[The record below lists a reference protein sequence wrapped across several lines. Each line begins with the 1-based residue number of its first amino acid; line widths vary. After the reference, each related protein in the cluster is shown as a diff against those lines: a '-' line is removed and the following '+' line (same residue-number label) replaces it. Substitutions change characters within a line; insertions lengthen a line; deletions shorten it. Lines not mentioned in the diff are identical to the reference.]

1 LIFFALSLLSV
12 PVVAQETVPAGNVA
26 PPAPPV
32 EEAPPAGATTAPPVE
47 KSPTAERGG
56 PGKGSEGQPADGQT
70 EQEERSVKYEGHDF
84 LFNTETDFAGILD
97 QGTIPEGL
105 RREFAVNRS
114 SLSRGATVSV
124 ESPGKRWSINDLSRD
139 YVILRQRDNL
149 GVYRQPRP
157 VQRVP
162 RSDFAVEPLR
172 DLLPFGYEFFSQAP
186 SSFAPVSETPVPA
199 TYALGPG
206 DELKIRYWSPVR
218 AETVHEVVVNP
229 TGEIYLPVAGV
240 LTVQGLP
247 FDQAQKVIADALKR
261 YYRNLEVEVTLTKL
275 RTLRVFVAG
284 EAARP
289 GAYTLSA
296 LSTAFNALYVAG
308 GPNAR
313 GSMRNI
319 RLIRQGKEAG
329 VIDLYEYLL
338 TGNRSVDFELQQDDT
353 IFIPVVGPVVAVY
366 GAVKRSALYELKG
379 GERLKDAIELSGGPL
394 SSAFLGRVQVDRV
407 EGGIRRTVRDINITQ
422 VQSKD
427 DADNNPLLQDGDA
440 IGLFEVAA
448 RRTGVVQIEGPVEK
462 PGSYELRP
470 GMKVSDLIAQARGL
484 RADVEIYQQRA
495 DILRLLPDTRL
506 QRVTVD
512 LQKALQKDPIKDLP
526 LQEYDRLVLYTGE
539 DVPLYG
545 YVEVRGNVER
555 PGLYQ
560 RTEKMTISDLLFV
573 AGLPRISTYLERAD
587 LIRTRPDE
595 TTEIIAV
602 NLAKMGSGEAKSDI
616 ELQDRDTLRVYTV
629 AEADAKW
636 SSRRVTIEGAVQR
649 PGTYPWQENMKLQ
662 DLLFA
667 TGGVLSGAYRPRAD
681 LVRTHLDET
690 QEILPVNIAAATD
703 GDVTSNLPLN
713 PRDVIKV
720 YTLEEAEARWH
731 YRWVTIAG
739 AVQRPDKYPRQE
751 NMTLK
756 DIIFAAGGLLPEAA
770 SEAEIARPQGERTVI
785 LTSNLE
791 ALFQS
796 GDERQNVV
804 LQNRDHILVKT
815 RREYVVE
822 PSKVTLSGEFRFPGT
837 YALRGRREKLSD
849 LLERAGGMTAE
860 AFQGGVVFRRRLDSL
875 VVPAQTNQADKIKDQ
890 MEAVTRKRYE
900 AYVVAKNAQIPP
912 SLSPAQASPSAETT
926 AFTQAATVAQAGEA
940 AAVAARPIGEVI
952 PTQRLAL
959 NLPNIIEGK
968 QDIYL
973 EEGDTLHLP
982 KRPTTVIIAGAVV
995 NPGPLLF
1002 AGEKTVSYYV
1012 NRSGGYSFDAEPS
1025 RSVAVRANGL
1035 VTRVKKDTKMQ
1046 LGDILVVPTRSMVYT
1061 AKKNWLDT
1069 FGQFAGIV
1077 ANVASTAY
1085 ILLAIN

>member
-1 LIFFALSLLSV
+1 MLRGPFETIDRRHVDARPWQTRGLIFFALSLLSV
-12 PVVAQETVPAGNVA
+12 PVVAQETAPAGNVA

-636 SSRRVTIEGAVQR
+636 SSRRVTI
-649 PGTYPWQENMKLQ
+649 
-662 DLLFA
+662 
-667 TGGVLSGAYRPRAD
+667 
-681 LVRTHLDET
+681 
-690 QEILPVNIAAATD
+690 
-703 GDVTSNLPLN
+703 
-713 PRDVIKV
+713 
-720 YTLEEAEARWH
+720 
-731 YRWVTIAG
+731 AG

>member
-1 LIFFALSLLSV
+1 
-12 PVVAQETVPAGNVA
+12 
-26 PPAPPV
+26 
-32 EEAPPAGATTAPPVE
+32 
-47 KSPTAERGG
+47 
-56 PGKGSEGQPADGQT
+56 
-70 EQEERSVKYEGHDF
+70 
-84 LFNTETDFAGILD
+84 
-97 QGTIPEGL
+97 
-105 RREFAVNRS
+105 
-114 SLSRGATVSV
+114 
-124 ESPGKRWSINDLSRD
+124 
-139 YVILRQRDNL
+139 
-149 GVYRQPRP
+149 
-157 VQRVP
+157 
-162 RSDFAVEPLR
+162 
-172 DLLPFGYEFFSQAP
+172 
-186 SSFAPVSETPVPA
+186 
-199 TYALGPG
+199 
-206 DELKIRYWSPVR
+206 
-218 AETVHEVVVNP
+218 
-229 TGEIYLPVAGV
+229 
-240 LTVQGLP
+240 
-247 FDQAQKVIADALKR
+247 
-261 YYRNLEVEVTLTKL
+261 
-275 RTLRVFVAG
+275 
-284 EAARP
+284 
-289 GAYTLSA
+289 
-296 LSTAFNALYVAG
+296 
-308 GPNAR
+308 
-313 GSMRNI
+313 
-319 RLIRQGKEAG
+319 
-329 VIDLYEYLL
+329 
-338 TGNRSVDFELQQDDT
+338 
-353 IFIPVVGPVVAVY
+353 
-366 GAVKRSALYELKG
+366 
-379 GERLKDAIELSGGPL
+379 
-394 SSAFLGRVQVDRV
+394 
-407 EGGIRRTVRDINITQ
+407 
-422 VQSKD
+422 
-427 DADNNPLLQDGDA
+427 
-440 IGLFEVAA
+440 
-448 RRTGVVQIEGPVEK
+448 
-462 PGSYELRP
+462 
-470 GMKVSDLIAQARGL
+470 
-484 RADVEIYQQRA
+484 
-495 DILRLLPDTRL
+495 
-506 QRVTVD
+506 
-512 LQKALQKDPIKDLP
+512 
-526 LQEYDRLVLYTGE
+526 
-539 DVPLYG
+539 
-545 YVEVRGNVER
+545 
-555 PGLYQ
+555 
-560 RTEKMTISDLLFV
+560 
-573 AGLPRISTYLERAD
+573 
-587 LIRTRPDE
+587 
-595 TTEIIAV
+595 
-602 NLAKMGSGEAKSDI
+602 
-616 ELQDRDTLRVYTV
+616 
-629 AEADAKW
+629 
-636 SSRRVTIEGAVQR
+636 
-649 PGTYPWQENMKLQ
+649 
-662 DLLFA
+662 
-667 TGGVLSGAYRPRAD
+667 
-681 LVRTHLDET
+681 
-690 QEILPVNIAAATD
+690 
-703 GDVTSNLPLN
+703 
-713 PRDVIKV
+713 
-720 YTLEEAEARWH
+720 
-731 YRWVTIAG
+731 VTIAG

-900 AYVVAKNAQIPP
+900 VYVVAKNAQIPP

-1069 FGQFAGIV
+1069 FGQFAEIV

>member
-1 LIFFALSLLSV
+1 MLRGPFETIDRRHVDARPWQTRGLIFFALSLLSV
-12 PVVAQETVPAGNVA
+12 PVVAQETAPAGNVA

-114 SLSRGATVSV
+114 SLSRGAPVPV

-636 SSRRVTIEGAVQR
+636 SSRRVTI
-649 PGTYPWQENMKLQ
+649 
-662 DLLFA
+662 
-667 TGGVLSGAYRPRAD
+667 
-681 LVRTHLDET
+681 
-690 QEILPVNIAAATD
+690 
-703 GDVTSNLPLN
+703 
-713 PRDVIKV
+713 
-720 YTLEEAEARWH
+720 
-731 YRWVTIAG
+731 AG

-982 KRPTTVIIAGAVV
+982 KRPTTVMIAGAVV

>member
-1 LIFFALSLLSV
+1 MLRGPFETIDRRHVDARPWQTRGLIFFALSLLSV
-12 PVVAQETVPAGNVA
+12 PVVAQETAPAGNVA

-636 SSRRVTIEGAVQR
+636 SSR
-649 PGTYPWQENMKLQ
+649 
-662 DLLFA
+662 
-667 TGGVLSGAYRPRAD
+667 
-681 LVRTHLDET
+681 
-690 QEILPVNIAAATD
+690 
-703 GDVTSNLPLN
+703 
-713 PRDVIKV
+713 
-720 YTLEEAEARWH
+720 
-731 YRWVTIAG
+731 WVTIAG

>member
-1 LIFFALSLLSV
+1 
-12 PVVAQETVPAGNVA
+12 
-26 PPAPPV
+26 
-32 EEAPPAGATTAPPVE
+32 
-47 KSPTAERGG
+47 
-56 PGKGSEGQPADGQT
+56 
-70 EQEERSVKYEGHDF
+70 
-84 LFNTETDFAGILD
+84 
-97 QGTIPEGL
+97 
-105 RREFAVNRS
+105 
-114 SLSRGATVSV
+114 
-124 ESPGKRWSINDLSRD
+124 
-139 YVILRQRDNL
+139 
-149 GVYRQPRP
+149 
-157 VQRVP
+157 
-162 RSDFAVEPLR
+162 
-172 DLLPFGYEFFSQAP
+172 
-186 SSFAPVSETPVPA
+186 VSETPVPA

-636 SSRRVTIEGAVQR
+636 SSRRVTI
-649 PGTYPWQENMKLQ
+649 
-662 DLLFA
+662 
-667 TGGVLSGAYRPRAD
+667 
-681 LVRTHLDET
+681 
-690 QEILPVNIAAATD
+690 
-703 GDVTSNLPLN
+703 
-713 PRDVIKV
+713 
-720 YTLEEAEARWH
+720 
-731 YRWVTIAG
+731 AG

-982 KRPTTVIIAGAVV
+982 KRPTTVMIAGAVV

>member
-1 LIFFALSLLSV
+1 MLRGPFETIDRRHVDARPWQTRGLIFFALSLLSV
-12 PVVAQETVPAGNVA
+12 PVVAQETAPAGNVA

-636 SSRRVTIEGAVQR
+636 SSRRVTI
-649 PGTYPWQENMKLQ
+649 
-662 DLLFA
+662 
-667 TGGVLSGAYRPRAD
+667 
-681 LVRTHLDET
+681 
-690 QEILPVNIAAATD
+690 
-703 GDVTSNLPLN
+703 
-713 PRDVIKV
+713 
-720 YTLEEAEARWH
+720 
-731 YRWVTIAG
+731 AG

-982 KRPTTVIIAGAVV
+982 KRPTTVMIAGAVV